1 MNIKISGLVLLVI
14 SVLMLLT
21 GCATTGNQQAA
32 IERITPEQLAKILPQ
47 PVANLSLDE
56 VVKLSQ
62 QAISADEIIAKI
74 KLSNSRYELS
84 PSQTLE
90 LSKKGVDI
98 KVLDYMHDSNE
109 LAKQNAVADE
119 INKREQ
125 AKLKAQK
132 DMQRQQ
138 EIQRSYNAFCDPF
151 WPNYGCY
158 PYGYSPFG
166 FRHYPFFRGGGGFRF
181 R

>member
-1 MNIKISGLVLLVI
+1 MNIKISGLVLLAI
-14 SVLMLLT
+14 SVLMLFA
-21 GCATTGNQQAA
+21 GCATTGNQQAS

-47 PVANLSLDE
+47 PVANLTLDE
-56 VVKLSQ
+56 VIKLSEQ
-62 QAISADEIIAKI
+62 GISADEIITQI

-84 PSQTLE
+84 PSQTLD
-90 LSKKGVDI
+90 LSKKGLDV

-132 DMQRQQ
+132 DMQRQL
-138 EIQRSYNAFCDPF
+138 EIQRNNSFCDPF

-166 FRHYPFFRGGGGFRF
+166 FRHYPFMRGGGGLRFRF
-181 R
+181 

>member
-1 MNIKISGLVLLVI
+1 MNIKISRLLLLTF
-14 SVLMLLT
+14 SVLILLA
-21 GCATTGNQQAA
+21 GCATTGNQQAT

-56 VVKLSQ
+56 IIKLSQ
-62 QAISADEIIAKI
+62 QGISADEIIAQI

-84 PSQTLE
+84 PSQTLD
-90 LSKKGVDI
+90 LSKKGVET
-98 KVLDYMHDSNE
+98 KVLDFMHDSNE

-119 INKREQ
+119 LNKREQ

-132 DMQRQQ
+132 EMQRQL
-138 EIQRSYNAFCDPF
+138 EMQRSNAFCDPF

-166 FRHYPFFRGGGGFRF
+166 FRHYPFMRGGGGLRFRF
-181 R
+181 